1 MQDVWAIDGKETEA
15 IRVESPILSFK
26 TFGRTIS
33 SESLEET
40 PVHRTHSSR
49 GKNEHNP
56 MYWMLLLFSAEY

>member
-15 IRVESPILSFK
+15 IRVESPILPFK

-33 SESLEET
+33 SESLEEA

-49 GKNEHNP
+49 GKNEHN
-56 MYWMLLLFSAEY
+56 M